1 MFHVKDTFKL
11 QDLRSHC
18 QTLTAASGLWPDT
31 VSGSGWGTRLTHDIH
46 SGSVK
51 RTFNSSAYSVTW
63 MTNPEVKQRRQF
75 SLSWLWVPDHRVHR
89 DCPSPLC
96 SPQTRTH
103 SDSKATTTLCQHSPA
118 STSSAP
124 PTLLLPPSCACVI
137 TWSESPLPSPN
148 SVNQECVC
156 VCHWYSACTVYENSR
171 LGYWTICTDSSCSG
185 LTRGGRHCDVSQ
197 VSSSPAGLCLER
209 AFCVAPSSR
218 CSPRLTTVSIHF
230 HLSSSV
236 LFCFKCH
243 SKFED

>member
-18 QTLTAASGLWPDT
+18 QALTAASGLWPDT

-156 VCHWYSACTVYENSR
+156 VCVTDIQRVQFMKTVAWVIERSARTAAVQDSRGAGDTVTFHR
-171 LGYWTICTDSSCSG
+171 WALH
-185 LTRGGRHCDVSQ
+185 LQ
-197 VSSSPAGLCLER
+197 VFVWSELSVWLLLPA
-209 AFCVAPSSR
+209 APR
-218 CSPRLTTVSIHF
+218 
-230 HLSSSV
+230 
-236 LFCFKCH
+236 
-243 SKFED
+243 D